1 MIKLTEFGKTV
12 KKQLVD
18 MDREQI
24 WLINE
29 VKNKTGLYF
38 DSSYLHKILTG
49 RLSTPSIMQAICD
62 ILDISMVSQH
72 ESNNTDSRCGE

>member
-1 MIKLTEFGKTV
+1 MAKLTEFGKTV
-12 KKQLVD
+12 KKRLVD
-18 MDREQI
+18 MDQKQN
-24 WLINE
+24 WLIDE

-38 DSSYLHKILTG
+38 DSSYLHKILDG